1 MALIPKTNIAT
12 GNTILASDITNI
24 INSLDGTGSYTV
36 IATGSF
42 SGSFTGLANS
52 ASYASTA
59 SFVITAQTASYV
71 VTAQTAS
78 YVTLAQTA
86 SYVTTAQ
93 TASYVT
99 LAQTASFVTTAQT
112 ASYVTL
118 AQTASYVTT
127 AQTAS
132 YVTLAQTASFVANAQ
147 TASLATNI
155 PFTGITSLPASLSG
169 SNGGGVSAV
178 RPALTA
184 VSYTASIDLI
194 TYNGAFFPI
203 DAQAG
208 AVNILL
214 DDLGGSSKIGTEF
227 VFFATD
233 ATNDITFSSVTGTTT
248 IICSGSLST
257 PKIAGTGLAVV
268 AKFIERSGVPYKWA
282 VIGGIKA

>member
-24 INSLDGTGSYTV
+24 INSLNETGSYTI

-42 SGSFTGLANS
+42 SGSFTGLVTS

-93 TASYVT
+93 TAS
-99 LAQTASFVTTAQT
+99 FVTTAKT
-112 ASYVTL
+112 ASYYNGTL
-118 AQTASYVTT
+118 
-127 AQTAS
+127 
-132 YVTLAQTASFVANAQ
+132 
-147 TASLATNI
+147 
-155 PFTGITSLPASLSG
+155 PFQNLSSLPASLSG

-178 RPALTA
+178 RPTLTSI
-184 VSYTASIDLI
+184 SYTASIDLI

-214 DDLGGSSKIGTEF
+214 DDLGGSNKIGTEF
-227 VFFATD
+227 TFFALDT
-233 ATNDITFSSVTGTTT
+233 TNDITFSSVTGTTT

-257 PKIAGTGLAVV
+257 PKIAGAGISVT
-268 AKFIERSGVPYKWA
+268 AKFIERGGVPYKWA
-282 VIGGIKA
+282 LYGGEIL

>member
-24 INSLDGTGSYTV
+24 INSLNETGSYTI

-42 SGSFTGLANS
+42 SGSFTGLADSSSYALSSSYGVS
-52 ASYASTA
+52 ASYALSG
-59 SFVITAQTASYV
+59 SYV
-71 VTAQTAS
+71 VSAS
-78 YVTLAQTA
+78 YGVSA
-86 SYVTTAQ
+86 SYAGSS
-93 TASYVT
+93 SYSNI
-99 LAQTASFVTTAQT
+99 AQTASF
-112 ASYVTL
+112 YGGTL
-118 AQTASYVTT
+118 
-127 AQTAS
+127 
-132 YVTLAQTASFVANAQ
+132 
-147 TASLATNI
+147 
-155 PFTGITSLPASLSG
+155 PFQNLSSLPASLSG
-169 SNGGGVSAV
+169 SGGAGGVSAV

-214 DDLGGSSKIGTEF
+214 DDLGGSNKIGTEF

-248 IICSGSLST
+248 IICSGSLSN

>member
-24 INSLDGTGSYTV
+24 INSLNETGSYTV

-52 ASYASTA
+52 ATSASYAGS
-59 SFVITAQTASYV
+59 SSY
-71 VTAQTAS
+71 S
-78 YVTLAQTA
+78 NI
-86 SYVTTAQ
+86 
-93 TASYVT
+93 
-99 LAQTASFVTTAQT
+99 AQTASF
-112 ASYVTL
+112 YGGTL
-118 AQTASYVTT
+118 
-127 AQTAS
+127 
-132 YVTLAQTASFVANAQ
+132 
-147 TASLATNI
+147 
-155 PFTGITSLPASLSG
+155 PFQNLSSLPASLSG
-169 SNGGGVSAV
+169 SGGAGGVSAV

-248 IICSGSLST
+248 IICSGSLSD

>member
-24 INSLDGTGSYTV
+24 INSLNETGSYTI

-42 SGSFTGLANS
+42 SGSFTGLVTS

-93 TASYVT
+93 TAS
-99 LAQTASFVTTAQT
+99 FVTTAKT
-112 ASYVTL
+112 ASYYNGTL
-118 AQTASYVTT
+118 
-127 AQTAS
+127 
-132 YVTLAQTASFVANAQ
+132 
-147 TASLATNI
+147 
-155 PFTGITSLPASLSG
+155 PFQNLSSLPASLSG
-169 SNGGGVSAV
+169 SGGAGGVSAV

-214 DDLGGSSKIGTEF
+214 DDLGGSNKIGTEF

-248 IICSGSLST
+248 IICSGSIAS
-257 PKIAGTGLAVV
+257 PRIAGTGMAVV
-268 AKFIERSGVPYKWA
+268 AKLIERSGVPYKWA
-282 VIGGIKA
+282 VIGAVK

>member
-24 INSLDGTGSYTV
+24 VNSLDGTGPYTV

-52 ASYASTA
+52 ATSASYAGSSSYSNIAKTA
-59 SFVITAQTASYV
+59 SFYGG
-71 VTAQTAS
+71 
-78 YVTLAQTA
+78 TL
-86 SYVTTAQ
+86 
-93 TASYVT
+93 
-99 LAQTASFVTTAQT
+99 
-112 ASYVTL
+112 
-118 AQTASYVTT
+118 
-127 AQTAS
+127 
-132 YVTLAQTASFVANAQ
+132 
-147 TASLATNI
+147 
-155 PFTGITSLPASLSG
+155 PFQNLSSLPASLSG
-169 SNGGGVSAV
+169 SGGAGGVSAV

-184 VSYTASIDLI
+184 VSYTASVDLI

-248 IICSGSLST
+248 IICSGSLSN

>member
-24 INSLDGTGSYTV
+24 INSLNETGSYTV

-52 ASYASTA
+52 ASYALSG
-59 SFVITAQTASYV
+59 SYSVSASYGV
-71 VTAQTAS
+71 SAS
-78 YVTLAQTA
+78 YAGSS
-86 SYVTTAQ
+86 SY
-93 TASYVT
+93 SNI
-99 LAQTASFVTTAQT
+99 AQTASF
-112 ASYVTL
+112 YGGTL
-118 AQTASYVTT
+118 
-127 AQTAS
+127 
-132 YVTLAQTASFVANAQ
+132 
-147 TASLATNI
+147 
-155 PFTGITSLPASLSG
+155 PFQNLSSLPASLSG
-169 SNGGGVSAV
+169 SGGAGGVSAV

-214 DDLGGSSKIGTEF
+214 DDLGGSNKIGTEF

-248 IICSGSLST
+248 IICSGSLSN